1 MYKDKLAYQPIL
13 SANVIS
19 LIKQLQEN
27 TLTNLQYH
35 NKKAY
40 CKRKGN
46 LLGLVELTIAWE
58 VTNINL
64 KGVCNGK

>member
-19 LIKQLQEN
+19 LITKLQDK

-40 CKRKGN
+40 CKRTGN

-58 VTNINL
+58 VSQSQR
-64 KGVCNGK
+64 KESV

>member
-1 MYKDKLAYQPIL
+1 MYKDKLAYQPTL

-19 LIKQLQEN
+19 LVTQLQEK

-40 CKRKGN
+40 CKRKKD
-46 LLGLVELTIAWE
+46 LLGLVELTTAWE
-58 VTNINL
+58 IVNCL
-64 KGVCNGK
+64 GKENV

>member
-13 SANVIS
+13 SANVIT
-19 LIKQLQEN
+19 LVTQLQEK
-27 TLTNLQYH
+27 TLTTLQYH

-58 VTNINL
+58 ISQSE
-64 KGVCNGK
+64 GKENA

>member
-1 MYKDKLAYQPIL
+1 MMYKDKLAYQPIL

-19 LIKQLQEN
+19 LVSQLQEE

-40 CKRKGN
+40 CKRKQD
-46 LLGLVELTIAWE
+46 LLGLVELTTAWE
-58 VTNINL
+58 IVNCLEKNNE
-64 KGVCNGK
+64 G

>member
-19 LIKQLQEN
+19 LITQLQDKS
-27 TLTNLQYH
+27 LTNLQYH

-40 CKRKGN
+40 CKRTGN

-58 VTNINL
+58 ISQAKEKENV
-64 KGVCNGK
+64 

>member
-13 SANVIS
+13 SANVIL
-19 LIKQLQEN
+19 LIAKLQEK

-46 LLGLVELTIAWE
+46 LLGLVELVIAWE
-58 VTNINL
+58 VANIGL
-64 KGVCNGK
+64 GGL

>member
-19 LIKQLQEN
+19 LIEQLQDK

-40 CKRKGN
+40 CKRQGN

-58 VTNINL
+58 VSQL
-64 KGVCNGK
+64 EGKENAN

>member
-19 LIKQLQEN
+19 LVQQLQDKS
-27 TLTNLQYH
+27 LTNSQYH

-40 CKRKGN
+40 CKRTGN
-46 LLGLVELTIAWE
+46 ILGLVELTIAWE
-58 VTNINL
+58 ISQVY
-64 KGVCNGK
+64 GRENG

>member
-19 LIKQLQEN
+19 LVTQLQEK
-27 TLTNLQYH
+27 TLTKLQYH

-58 VTNINL
+58 ICQVE
-64 KGVCNGK
+64 GKENV